1 MNDDMAAW
9 LLVPTGISSLEITH
23 GDSLTSSSDALGQ
36 IAAPAIPRRPA

>member
-1 MNDDMAAW
+1 MDDNATVR
-9 LLVPTGISSLEITH
+9 LLVPTGSSSPKMPH